1 MARNVLL
8 KYLVDKFPLIRL
20 IYRPYQRYISYI
32 NGENNPDM
40 HSNGELRWLKEVLPN
55 CQTVFDVGANIGS
68 WTALALENNPN
79 LKIHCFEP
87 SKTTYKVLALQKF
100 TESVFLNELGLGATP
115 GEIPLYI
122 FGNDGEMNS
131 IHQREV
137 FSSANTQTESITL
150 DTLDDYCQRLQIEQI
165 DLLKIDVEGYELDVL
180 KGAQEM
186 LKQSRI
192 QRIQFEYGG
201 TYLDAHIEL
210 KDMFELLT
218 SYGYQLYKVYP
229 NEVRLVDRYNQEME
243 NFQYQ
248 NWVAL
253 KT

>member
-1 MARNVLL
+1 MIGSILL
-8 KYLVDKFPLIRL
+8 KNLMNKLPLARL
-20 IYRPYQRYISYI
+20 IYRFYQRYISRI
-32 NGENNPDM
+32 NGENNSDM
-40 HSNGELRWLKEVLPN
+40 HSNGELHWLKEVLPN
-55 CQTVFDVGANIGS
+55 CRTVFDVGANIGN
-68 WTALALENNPN
+68 WTALALENNLN
-79 LKIHCFEP
+79 LEIHCFEP
-87 SKTTYKVLALQKF
+87 SKTTYEILASQKF
-100 TESVFLNELGLGATP
+100 VGSVFLNQIGLGATP

-122 FGNDGEMNS
+122 FGEDGEMNS

-137 FSSANTQTESITL
+137 FNNANTQTESITL
-150 DTLDDYCQRLQIEQI
+150 DTLDDYCQRLQIERI

-180 KGAQEM
+180 KGAHEM
-186 LKQSRI
+186 LKQCRI

-201 TYLDAHIEL
+201 TYLDAHILL

-229 NEVRLVDRYNQEME
+229 SEIRLVERYNQQME